1 MIGSKI
7 ASADA
12 TRKLA
17 LNIKVAQAQAMKTC
31 PTVYKIE
38 RPKLLSEWISE
49 LILLTSNKN
58 LFKIYPFFLLFTIN
72 LINITLT
79 RIKKISLPTLTFLH
93 DLIPKFQFL
102 NSKVTIN
109 LLYFF

>member
-17 LNIKVAQAQAMKTC
+17 LNIKVAQAQAMNTC

-38 RPKLLSEWISE
+38 RPKLLSEWIRE
-49 LILLTSNKN
+49 FILLTSSKN
-58 LFKIYPFFLLFTIN
+58 LFKIYPFYCLLFTIN

-79 RIKKISLPTLTFLH
+79 RIKKISLP
-93 DLIPKFQFL
+93 
-102 NSKVTIN
+102 S
-109 LLYFF
+109 LLFYMI

>member
-1 MIGSKI
+1 M
-7 ASADA
+7 ASAYA

-49 LILLTSNKN
+49 LILLTSIKN
-58 LFKIYPFFLLFTIN
+58 LFKINPFFVCYLL
-72 LINITLT
+72 LI
-79 RIKKISLPTLTFLH
+79 
-93 DLIPKFQFL
+93 
-102 NSKVTIN
+102 
-109 LLYFF
+109 

>member
-1 MIGSKI
+1 MIGSKM

-58 LFKIYPFFLLFTIN
+58 LFKIYPFLLLFTIN

-102 NSKVTIN
+102 NS
-109 LLYFF
+109 

>member
-1 MIGSKI
+1 M

-58 LFKIYPFFLLFTIN
+58 LFKIYPFLILLFTIN

-79 RIKKISLPTLTFLH
+79 RIKKISLPSLTF
-93 DLIPKFQFL
+93 F
-102 NSKVTIN
+102 T
-109 LLYFF
+109 

>member
-1 MIGSKI
+1 M

-31 PTVYKIE
+31 PIVYKIE

-49 LILLTSNKN
+49 LILLTSSKN

-79 RIKKISLPTLTFLH
+79 RIKKKSLPSLTYLH
-93 DLIPKFQFL
+93 DLIPKLQFL

-109 LLYFF
+109 LLHFP